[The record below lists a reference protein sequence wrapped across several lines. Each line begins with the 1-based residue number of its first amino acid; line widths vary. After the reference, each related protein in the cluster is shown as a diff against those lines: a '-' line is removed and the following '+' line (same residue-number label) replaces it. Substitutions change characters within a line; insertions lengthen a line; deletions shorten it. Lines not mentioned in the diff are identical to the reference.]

1 MLIGIN
7 GLKTSGKDTTF
18 GFIRELADENLK
30 TAQRVAFADKLKI
43 MAALALG
50 YEGSPPELIGIM
62 DEFKNTGKINSHFDR
77 SSALTRVAI
86 PHGTSIT
93 GRQYLQ
99 TFGGK
104 AREVFGDTFWIDQV
118 LPDPGVASGPALTNN
133 VRVEL
138 KDRYPGV
145 DYVCVTDVRYPN
157 EAQRVH
163 DLGGIVLE
171 VVRPGLVS
179 DGHDTEKPLP
189 SELVT
194 HTIFNDGTLTDLR
207 WEVDKFMEVYG

>member
-7 GLKTSGKDTTF
+7 GLKTSGKDTTY
-18 GFIRELADENLK
+18 GFIEELACGNFK
-30 TAQRVAFADKLKI
+30 TAKRVAFADKLKI

-50 YEGSPPELIGIM
+50 YEGEPAELIALM
-62 DEFKNTGKINSHFDR
+62 DKFKNTGSIVSRYDQVSEGTGNI
-77 SSALTRVAI
+77 I
-86 PHGTSIT
+86 PTGRDIT

-99 TFGGK
+99 MFGGK

-118 LPDPGVASGPALTNN
+118 LPPPADHNHPL
-133 VRVEL
+133 EIPDDL
-138 KDRYPGV
+138 ALQERYPGV

-157 EAQRVH
+157 EAQRVLN
-163 DLGGIVLE
+163 LGGVVLE

-179 DGHDTEKPLP
+179 DGHDTEQPLP

-207 WEVDKFMEVYG
+207 WETDKFLEVYG